1 VVFRF
6 VFQVSGT
13 ADYVKEVI
21 SRAGPDSFTAIFFHG
36 KSEALVEP
44 AYTWRHTRRQ

>member
-6 VFQVSGT
+6 VFQVSGA
-13 ADYVKEVI
+13 ADYVKEVA
-21 SRAGPDSFTAIFFHG
+21 SRSGPDSCTAVFFHG

-44 AYTWRHTRRQ
+44 AYMWRHIRRQ

>member
-6 VFQVSGT
+6 VFQVSGS

-21 SRAGPDSFTAIFFHG
+21 SRAGLDSFTAIFFHG

-44 AYTWRHTRRQ
+44 AYTWRHTGRQ